1 MSALGLI
8 AIQLFLQ
15 RLREESIQDEEQH
28 ILCEG
33 ISNGGGIGIRR
44 NDDCDVFESV
54 LLDGC
59 AGTSK
64 LLPISKSKVVYIL
77 YPMKDD

>member
-8 AIQLFLQ
+8 GNSIIPK
-15 RLREESIQDEEQH
+15 RLREESIQYEERRN
-28 ILCEG
+28 LCEG
-33 ISNGGGIGIRR
+33 ISDGGGIGG